1 MHQSET
7 SRPLFH
13 YDGSTERQSDRVI
26 EHKEVLLPTST
37 RGAISA
43 RRADCHTGLK
53 ARGGRTGIQIHL
65 DVQNNVEFALRLKSQ
80 ISFVF
85 SSEGGFLAP
94 L

>member
-13 YDGSTERQSDRVI
+13 YDGSTERQSDI

-37 RGAISA
+37 RGTISA

-53 ARGGRTGIQIHL
+53 ARGGRAGIQIHL

-80 ISFVF
+80 ISFVL